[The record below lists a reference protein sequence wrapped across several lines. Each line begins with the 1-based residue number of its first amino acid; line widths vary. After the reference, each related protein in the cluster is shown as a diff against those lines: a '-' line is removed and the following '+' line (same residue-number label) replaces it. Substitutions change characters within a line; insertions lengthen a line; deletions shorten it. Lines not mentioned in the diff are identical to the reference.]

1 MLHNRDVR
9 ENGRSFSSNLEVNNI
24 IEKPAQTHGA
34 NKAALAAAT
43 IMVATLTSKIL
54 GFLRELLIGV
64 KFGATHVTDA
74 YLVSLTVPAVLFAT
88 VAGALATTFIPVY
101 SEVDVKKG
109 KGKAADFTRNLFNV
123 VLVISIVISL
133 SGIVMAKPLVKLVAM
148 GFTGE
153 TLDMAASFTRITM
166 IICIFVGLS
175 NILTGFLQSHQQFTI
190 PALIGIPYNVII
202 IGALLLSPFFGIWG
216 LVMASVLAAATQ
228 VLIQMPRAL
237 KLGFRMGGKPNFLDE
252 NLRRMGILVIP
263 VVLGTGVSQV
273 NTLVDR
279 MLASGLVEGSI
290 AALNFASRLNGFAFG
305 IFTLS
310 VATVVYPTLS
320 KLSAEKDMEAFKKAL
335 GRAVGFVIAV
345 IMPMTVGAMVLRVP
359 IVRFLF
365 ERGAFDERATFMT
378 ATALLYYS
386 IGMVAFGLR
395 DVLSRGFYSLQ
406 DTRTP
411 MINGAIAM
419 VINIILNLILVRF
432 MGMGGLALSTSIS
445 AIAGTVMLFYS
456 LRARIGP
463 LGGKKIAESLI
474 KSGIASTVMAAAVH
488 FTYGYMS
495 AIFTPASIAGQAL
508 DLGTAI
514 LSGGLVYFIMCILLK
529 MDEVFWM
536 FSILKNTL
544 KRVL

>member
-1 MLHNRDVR
+1 MQKEILDCNKIAYSDQKYSP
-9 ENGRSFSSNLEVNNI
+9 G
-24 IEKPAQTHGA
+24 
-34 NKAALAAAT
+34 KAARAAAVV
-43 IMVATLTSKIL
+43 MASTLSSKIL
-54 GFLRELLIGV
+54 GFFRELLIGV
-64 KFGATHVTDA
+64 KFGATNVTDA
-74 YLVSLTVPAVLFAT
+74 YLVSLTVPAVIFAT

-101 SEVDVKKG
+101 SDVTAKKG
-109 KGKAADFTRNLFNV
+109 KIPAADFARNLFNV
-123 VLVISIVISL
+123 VLVISIIISL
-133 SGIVMAKPLVKLVAM
+133 TGIVLAKPLVKLVAM

-153 TLDMAASFTRITM
+153 TLNLAVSFTRVTM
-166 IICIFVGLS
+166 IVCVFVGLS
-175 NILTGFLQSHQQFTI
+175 NILTGFLQSHQQFAI
-190 PALIGIPYNVII
+190 PALIGIPYNLII
-202 IGALLLSPFFGIWG
+202 IGALLSSSLFGIWG
-216 LVMASVLAAATQ
+216 LVTASVLAAAAQ
-228 VLIQMPRAL
+228 VLIQMPAAL
-237 KLGFRMGGKPNFLDE
+237 KLGFRIGGKPDFHDE
-252 NLRRMGILVIP
+252 ALRRTGFLIVP

-279 MLASGLVEGSI
+279 MLASGLAEGSI
-290 AALNFASRLNGFAFG
+290 AALNFANRLNGFAFG

-310 VATVVYPTLS
+310 IATVVYPTLS
-320 KLSAEKDMEAFKKAL
+320 KLSANKDMDAFKNAL
-335 GRAVGFVIAV
+335 GRATGFVIAIV
-345 IMPMTVGAMVLRVP
+345 MPMTAGAIILRVP

-395 DVLSRGFYSLQ
+395 DVLNRGFYSLQ
-406 DTRTP
+406 DTKTP

-474 KSGIASTVMAAAVH
+474 KSGIASAVMAAAVH

-495 AIFTPASIAGQAL
+495 AIFTPAGIAGQAL

-514 LSGGLVYFIMCILLK
+514 LSGGLIYFIMCILLK
-529 MDEVFWM
+529 MDVVFWT